1 MPAREGE
8 PYIIFFIIIENIILL
23 FEFRAKVTHPFARFV
38 TLLVCYLVTLSKPPR
53 HLRPIYI
60 IV

>member
-1 MPAREGE
+1 MSAREGE

-23 FEFRAKVTHPFARFV
+23 FEFRAKVTHPFASFF
-38 TLLVCYLVTLSKPPR
+38 CYLVTLSKPLH

>member
-8 PYIIFFIIIENIILL
+8 PYIFFFIIIENIILL
-23 FEFRAKVTHPFARFV
+23 FEFRAKVTHPFARF
-38 TLLVCYLVTLSKPPR
+38 CYLVTLSKPLH